1 MTSRILRADDEA
13 IANIKSVKH
22 TENRNASTDLRP
34 GCVASDYIEV
44 TVYGAE
50 STAPASGEALR
61 YYKVDAEGNETFVG
75 TFYAEP
81 SIQSRD
87 TYTFVACDIVDR
99 LNVSFS
105 ERLLAIQS
113 NFPMSLG
120 SLVTEACNIA
130 GVQLYTSDFPMHD
143 MVVQSFYAGGLT
155 CRDILQYA
163 AEIAC
168 RFVYCDANEKIVF
181 GWYAPKNGY
190 RIYPTTGTNGE
201 HRIAYKMGGLSYQS
215 YDVQNVNAVAVVP
228 INAEAAAYI
237 YPPSLASVTAADPL
251 GNGVVTLYN
260 LVAVDDGIGNIT
272 LSGDFTAEDTSGNV
286 EIVPGEPAEDGNCLV
301 IEGNILLTNADAAT
315 MERVAQTIYAGMSM
329 LPVYKPARAKLFPS
343 ENPFKAGD
351 IVDVTDVQGVS
362 FKMPIMGMVTDQA
375 DAVVEA
381 TGNKSYDSRFYGS
394 DTSKQLRNLSNSI
407 VQIDRLKVGYA
418 EIDTA
423 VIDSLEAN
431 GINADWINA
440 GALTIEDDNDRVIFK
455 ADTTTREVKLG
466 NMSVLNSGIAKVV
479 GNPPVVV
486 GAFDIA
492 TGFFPNDSSDTAFDS
507 DVVSLGVDP
516 NLYVNGNVAFTG
528 KLYYVD
534 IPYIVPIGGH
544 HRELVSEITANTAK
558 PTLGFV
564 DDSTARASITIPAA
578 GYVDIAPPSL
588 PTGAKITS
596 IAVIEYT
603 SASGAFSP
611 VPYGSSGDAA
621 RLTGA
626 SGVTISGLKLRFW
639 YEVGV

>member
-1 MTSRILRADDEA
+1 MTSKILRADDEP

-81 SIQSRD
+81 SIRSRD
-87 TYTFVACDIVDR
+87 TYTFIACDIVDR

-105 ERLLAIQS
+105 ERLLAIQP

-120 SLVTEACNIA
+120 DLVTEACNIA

-190 RIYPTTGTNGE
+190 RIYPTSQTNGE

-260 LVAVDDGIGNIT
+260 LIAVDDGLGNIT
-272 LSGDFTAEDTSGNV
+272 LSGDFTAEGTNGNV
-286 EIVPGEPAEDGNCLV
+286 EIEPGEPAEGGNCLV

-329 LPVYKPARAKLFPS
+329 LPVYKPATAKLFPS
-343 ENPFKAGD
+343 EAPFKVGD

-362 FKMPIMGMVTDQA
+362 FKMPIMSMVTDQA

-381 TGNKSYDSRFYGS
+381 TGNTSYDSRYYGS

-440 GALTIEDDNDRVIFK
+440 GALTIKDDNNRVVFS
-455 ADTTTREVKLG
+455 ADATQKL
-466 NMSVLNSGIAKVV
+466 LRIANLVARYNRFELV
-479 GNPPVVV
+479 GGNPQQTLGSFGLDEVIYP
-486 GAFDIA
+486 
-492 TGFFPNDSSDTAFDS
+492 TDSSDTAFDDKVAFLSS
-507 DVVSLGVDP
+507 D
-516 NLYVNGNVAFTG
+516 LYINGDIAFTG

-534 IPYIVPIGGH
+534 TPYIAPIGGH

-564 DDSTARASITIPAA
+564 DDSAARASITIPAT
-578 GYVDIAPPSL
+578 GYVDIATPSL

-596 IAVIEYT
+596 VAVIEYT

-611 VPYGSSGDAA
+611 VPYGASGDAA

-639 YEVGV
+639 YEVGA

>member
-1 MTSRILRADDEA
+1 MTSKILRADDEP

-105 ERLLAIQS
+105 ERLLAIQP

-120 SLVTEACNIA
+120 DIVTEACNIA

-163 AEIAC
+163 AEISC

-215 YDVQNVNAVAVVP
+215 YDAQNVNAVAVVP

-237 YPPSLASVTAADPL
+237 YPPSLASVTATDPL

-272 LSGDFTAEDTSGNV
+272 LSGDFTAEDTNGNV
-286 EIVPGEPAEDGNCLV
+286 EIEPGEPAEDGNCLV

-329 LPVYKPARAKLFPS
+329 LPVYKPATAKLFPS

-362 FKMPIMGMVTDQA
+362 FKMPIMSMVTDQA

-440 GALTIEDDNDRVIFK
+440 GALTIKDSNDRVIFS
-455 ADTTTREVKLG
+455 ADATQKL
-466 NMSVLNSGIAKVV
+466 LRIANLVARYNRFELV
-479 GNPPVVV
+479 GGNPQQTLGSFGLDEVIYPAD
-486 GAFDIA
+486 G
-492 TGFFPNDSSDTAFDS
+492 SDTAFD
-507 DVVSLGVDP
+507 DK
-516 NLYVNGNVAFTG
+516 VAFLSSDLYINGDIAFRG

-534 IPYIVPIGGH
+534 TPYIAPIGGH

-558 PTLGFV
+558 PTIGFV
-564 DDSTARASITIPAA
+564 DDSAARASITIPAT
-578 GYVDIAPPSL
+578 GYVDIAPTSL

-611 VPYGSSGDAA
+611 VPYGASGDAA
-621 RLTGA
+621 RLIGA

>member
-1 MTSRILRADDEA
+1 MTSKILRANDEP
-13 IANIKSVKH
+13 IANIKSVKY

-61 YYKVDAEGNETFVG
+61 YYTVDAENNETFVG

-81 SIQSRD
+81 SIRSRD

-120 SLVTEACNIA
+120 DLVTEACNVA
-130 GVQLYTSDFPMHD
+130 GVQLYTSAFPLHD

-190 RIYPTTGTNGE
+190 RIYPTTETNGE
-201 HRIAYKMGGLSYQS
+201 HRIAYKMGGLAYQG

-237 YPPSLASVTAADPL
+237 YPPSLASVTATDPL

-260 LVAVDDGIGNIT
+260 LVAVDDGLGNIT

-329 LPVYKPARAKLFPS
+329 LPVYKPARANLFPS

-362 FKMPIMGMVTDQA
+362 FKMPIMSMVTDQA

-381 TGNKSYDSRFYGS
+381 TGNTSYDSRFYGS

-440 GALTIEDDNDRVIFK
+440 GALTIKDSNNRVVFS
-455 ADTTTREVKLG
+455 ADATQKL
-466 NMSVLNSGIAKVV
+466 LEIAGMIARYNRLELVG
-479 GNPPVVV
+479 GNPQQTLGWFGIEDGIYP
-486 GAFDIA
+486 
-492 TGFFPNDSSDTAFDS
+492 TDSSDTSFDDKVAVQTS
-507 DVVSLGVDP
+507 DA
-516 NLYVNGNVAFTG
+516 YVTGDLAFTG

-534 IPYIVPIGGH
+534 TPYIVPIGGH

-564 DDSTARASITIPAA
+564 DDSAARSSITIPST
-578 GYVDIAPPSL
+578 GYVDISPPSL

-611 VPYGSSGDAA
+611 VPYGVAGDAA

-639 YEVGV
+639 YEVGA

>member
-1 MTSRILRADDEA
+1 MTSKILRANDEP
-13 IANIKSVKH
+13 IANIKSVKY

-61 YYKVDAEGNETFVG
+61 YYTVDAENNETFVG

-81 SIQSRD
+81 SIRSRD

-120 SLVTEACNIA
+120 DLVTEACTVA
-130 GVQLYTSDFPMHD
+130 GVQLYTSAFPMHD
-143 MVVQSFYAGGLT
+143 IVVQSFYAGGLT

-181 GWYAPKNGY
+181 GWYEPKNGY
-190 RIYPTTGTNGE
+190 RIYPTTETNGE
-201 HRIAYKMGGLSYQS
+201 HRIAYKMGGLAYQG

-228 INAEAAAYI
+228 INAESAAYI
-237 YPPSLASVTAADPL
+237 YPPSLASVTATDPL

-260 LVAVDDGIGNIT
+260 LVAVDDGLGNIT

-301 IEGNILLTNADAAT
+301 IDGNILLTNAEAAT

-343 ENPFKAGD
+343 ENPFKVGD

-362 FKMPIMGMVTDQA
+362 FKLPIMSMVTDQA

-381 TGNKSYDSRFYGS
+381 TGNTSYDSRFYGS

-440 GALTIEDDNDRVIFK
+440 GALTIKDSNNRVVFS
-455 ADTTTREVKLG
+455 ADATQKL
-466 NMSVLNSGIAKVV
+466 LKIAGMIARYNRLELVG
-479 GNPPVVV
+479 GNPQQTLGWFGIEDGIYP
-486 GAFDIA
+486 
-492 TGFFPNDSSDTAFDS
+492 TDSSDTSFDDKVAVQTS
-507 DVVSLGVDP
+507 DA
-516 NLYVNGNVAFTG
+516 YVTGDLAFTG

-534 IPYIVPIGGH
+534 TPYIVPIGGH

-564 DDSTARASITIPAA
+564 DDSAARASITIPST
-578 GYVDIAPPSL
+578 GYVGITPPSL

-596 IAVIEYT
+596 VAVIEYT

-611 VPYGSSGDAA
+611 VPYGADGDYA

-639 YEVGV
+639 YEVGA